1 MGYLTQ
7 DALEAMGFAQ
17 LGKNVKISE
26 KASIYEPE
34 KMEIGDYSRIDD
46 FCVVSGRVVM
56 GRNVY
61 VGPFTLIAGGLP
73 GITLQDFTT
82 LAYHVQVFSQSDDY
96 SGLTMTNPTVPA
108 KYKSEIKKPVFIGRH
123 SIVGSGGIV
132 GPGVSLAEGTSIG
145 AGAVILSSTEPWTI
159 YVGTPARKLRERARD
174 LLQLEAYYL
183 QSETQSG

>member
-1 MGYLTQ
+1 MMGYLTQ

-73 GITLQDFTT
+73 GITFQDFTT

-96 SGLTMTNPTVPA
+96 RAPRFLTDFATMKQVHQ
-108 KYKSEIKKPVFIGRH
+108 PVVGIGM
-123 SIVGSGGIV
+123 G
-132 GPGVSLAEGTSIG
+132 
-145 AGAVILSSTEPWTI
+145 
-159 YVGTPARKLRERARD
+159 
-174 LLQLEAYYL
+174 
-183 QSETQSG
+183 